1 MTSRRPSADT
11 GATMSHEAERW
22 ARAQTVGNSTAKAVL
37 KELAFRMNG
46 ETGLCYPSVKT
57 LCKDLEI
64 KKDETV
70 LNALVRLESLGLISR
85 TLERGERGNI
95 IRTLFSFPTFN
106 PEEWKVVPQKS
117 EDGCSEK
124 RSTGTPKIGA
134 GYSEKRGTVLRKSG
148 EWYSENRSVTGNVE
162 QGKEQVTEPIASA
175 ASASA
180 SEPTLFPEVDQ
191 PKPKKSRRKPQ
202 VPCPWKPGTP
212 IPDHLKEW
220 AAENYPT
227 LNAEQVFQEFIGWMI
242 AKDVRNAVWDQAFRN
257 WMANELKKQAK
268 RGGQSWQTKTRPAS
282 QWAPSGST
290 PTKYISPEKQRE
302 IDEWYAKQQAEA
314 ALLVG

>member
-1 MTSRRPSADT
+1 MVSPA
-11 GATMSHEAERW
+11 AT
-22 ARAQTVGNSTAKAVL
+22 
-37 KELAFRMNG
+37 
-46 ETGLCYPSVKT
+46 
-57 LCKDLEI
+57 
-64 KKDETV
+64 
-70 LNALVRLESLGLISR
+70 
-85 TLERGERGNI
+85 
-95 IRTLFSFPTFN
+95 
-106 PEEWKVVPQKS
+106 
-117 EDGCSEK
+117 
-124 RSTGTPKIGA
+124 
-134 GYSEKRGTVLRKSG
+134 
-148 EWYSENRSVTGNVE
+148 
-162 QGKEQVTEPIASA
+162 ASA
-175 ASASA
+175 I
-180 SEPTLFPEVDQ
+180 EPTLFPEVDQ
-191 PKPKKSRRKPQ
+191 PKPKKTSRRKPQ